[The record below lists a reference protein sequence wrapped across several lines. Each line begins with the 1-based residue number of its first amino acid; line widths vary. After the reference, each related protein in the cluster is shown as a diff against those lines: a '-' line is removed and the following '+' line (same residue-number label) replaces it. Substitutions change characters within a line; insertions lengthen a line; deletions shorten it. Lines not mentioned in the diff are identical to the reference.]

1 MLELSSEA
9 GSQDTMSH
17 RQFSPTEV
25 DETLVRALVHD
36 QYPRLANATI
46 RFAGAGWD
54 NSLFRVGDDFVTR
67 LPRHA
72 AAAELI
78 ANEQR
83 WLPSLAARLPL
94 PVPAPVFCGRPGCGF
109 PWPWT
114 LASWLPGESAAAARA
129 FDAGV
134 VATDLAA
141 FLVALHQPAPADA
154 PRNPYRGIPLS
165 ERTDLVRSS
174 VRGLPDPAL
183 KADVGAEWD
192 RILQVPP
199 WAGPPLWI
207 HGDLH
212 PRNLLVH
219 TGRLSAVVDWGD
231 LTAGDPAT
239 DLAVAWMLL
248 PAAARSTLRAAL
260 AGTVQSEDATW
271 RRARG
276 WALALGLAFQTNT
289 RGDETIAGIGRATL
303 RAVLD
308 DRESA
313 G

>member
-1 MLELSSEA
+1 
-9 GSQDTMSH
+9 MSD
-17 RQFSPTEV
+17 RQFSPIEV
-25 DETLVRALVHD
+25 DETLVRALIRE
-36 QYPRLANATI
+36 QYSRLADAAI

-83 WLPSLAARLPL
+83 WLPALAARLPL
-94 PVPAPVFCGRPGCGF
+94 RVPVPLFCGRPGCGF
-109 PWPWT
+109 PWVWT
-114 LASWLPGESAAAARA
+114 LASWLPGESAARASA
-129 FDAGV
+129 FDPGV

-141 FLVALHQPAPADA
+141 FIMALHQPAPPDA

-165 ERTDLVRSS
+165 GRTDLVRSS
-174 VRGLPDPAL
+174 VHGLPDPAL
-183 KADVGAEWD
+183 KSRVGAEWD

-212 PRNLLVH
+212 PHNLLVQA
-219 TGRLSAVVDWGD
+219 GRLSAVVDFGD

-248 PAAARSTLRAAL
+248 PPAARSTLRAAL
-260 AGTVQSEDATW
+260 SGSAQSEEATW

-308 DRESA
+308 DTES
-313 G
+313 GG